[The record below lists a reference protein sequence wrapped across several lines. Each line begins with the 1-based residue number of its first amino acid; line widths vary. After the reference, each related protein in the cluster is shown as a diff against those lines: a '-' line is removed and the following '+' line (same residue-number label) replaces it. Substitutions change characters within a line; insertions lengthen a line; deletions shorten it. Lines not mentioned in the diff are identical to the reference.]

1 MKISLIPNW
10 KKSWKF
16 ASIQIP
22 ATGLIVMSG
31 LDYAS
36 QVWFQLG
43 NSIQSRFPYSTVI
56 GISFM
61 ALSIIGR
68 LIKFTTEDKA
78 DGDDQ

>member
-22 ATGLIVMSG
+22 AAGLIVMSS

-43 NSIQSRFPYSTVI
+43 NTVQSRLPYSTAI
-56 GISFM
+56 GISFLV
-61 ALSIIGR
+61 LSIIGR
-68 LIKFTTEDKA
+68 LVKFTSKDDT
-78 DGDDQ
+78 DGNGK